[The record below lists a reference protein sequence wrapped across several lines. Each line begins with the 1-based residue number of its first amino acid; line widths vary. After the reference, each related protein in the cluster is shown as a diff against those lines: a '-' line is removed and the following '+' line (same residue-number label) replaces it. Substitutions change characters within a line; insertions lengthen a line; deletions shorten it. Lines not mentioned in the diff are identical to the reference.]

1 MLVLAKVKSGAIMT
15 PAAPCGDVLDVACF
29 FAAKRPIMT
38 TPTAT
43 PDIRQQFGD
52 RYAIERELGRGGMG
66 AVYPEEVMNGLR
78 PRSWRRNRR
87 DHQRVQR

>member
-1 MLVLAKVKSGAIMT
+1 MFLRG
-15 PAAPCGDVLDVACF
+15 
-29 FAAKRPIMT
+29 KRPIMT